1 MQALLPWQRVVI
13 EGYSMTPTLLPGD
26 RVLVRHGAPI
36 RHGALVL
43 ARFRSRPD
51 LLVVKRAVAECDG
64 GWLLASDNA
73 GQGSDSRQYGV
84 ADVLARVVR
93 IWRRSGPPARRG
105 GWRQVLRRWWGT
117 VPGEFDPADGAL

>member
-1 MQALLPWQRVVI
+1 
-13 EGYSMTPTLLPGD
+13 MTPTLLPGD

-36 RHGALVL
+36 RPGALVL
-43 ARFRSRPD
+43 ARFRSRPE
-51 LLVVKRAVAECDG
+51 LLVVKRAVGEAAGSRG

-93 IWRRSGPPARRG
+93 VWRRGSPPTGPA
-105 GWRQVLRRWWGT
+105 
-117 VPGEFDPADGAL
+117 